1 MTRISQLSKELG
13 MTNADLID
21 VLKNRMGLV
30 DKKSHSSAL
39 SDDQVAEVK
48 KILQSGNSNTPP
60 KAIGKPPVK
69 VTKKTPPPSTA
80 VDAPVPAKPIL
91 KKASPPV
98 PEEVTAAPESKATE
112 STVDHPVSSVPAP
125 SSVKALPMRLS

>member
-13 MTNADLID
+13 MSNADLID

-39 SDDQVAEVK
+39 SDDQVTEVK
-48 KILQSGNSNTPP
+48 KILQSGNSTTSP

-69 VTKKTPPPSTA
+69 VTKKMATNKE
-80 VDAPVPAKPIL
+80 VQGMLL
-91 KKASPPV
+91 KKLQEAIPV
-98 PEEVTAAPESKATE
+98 KTR
-112 STVDHPVSSVPAP
+112 
-125 SSVKALPMRLS
+125 VK

>member
-13 MTNADLID
+13 MSNADLID

-39 SDDQVAEVK
+39 SDDQVTEVK
-48 KILQSGNSNTPP
+48 KILQSGNSTTSP

-69 VTKKTPPPSTA
+69 VTKKTLPPTTEVEASK
-80 VDAPVPAKPIL
+80 PAKPIL
-91 KKASPPV
+91 KKASPPISEDV
-98 PEEVTAAPESKATE
+98 IAAPESK
-112 STVDHPVSSVPAP
+112 
-125 SSVKALPMRLS
+125 

>member
-21 VLKNRMGLV
+21 VLRNRMGLA

-48 KILQSGNSNTPP
+48 KILRSGGSSEAQKT
-60 KAIGKPPVK
+60 IGKPPLKSLKIVAPAAEAPTTSMPPKILVK
-69 VTKKTPPPSTA
+69 K
-80 VDAPVPAKPIL
+80 
-91 KKASPPV
+91 
-98 PEEVTAAPESKATE
+98 
-112 STVDHPVSSVPAP
+112 
-125 SSVKALPMRLS
+125 

>member
-21 VLKNRMGLV
+21 VLRNRMGLA

-48 KILQSGNSNTPP
+48 RSSAQEAQARLRRRSGNP
-60 KAIGKPPVK
+60 
-69 VTKKTPPPSTA
+69 
-80 VDAPVPAKPIL
+80 
-91 KKASPPV
+91 
-98 PEEVTAAPESKATE
+98 
-112 STVDHPVSSVPAP
+112 
-125 SSVKALPMRLS
+125 R